1 MSTKSR
7 RQTDTIDLRDQPA
20 YGLSE
25 AARYVKLPVA
35 TLRSWTVGRPY
46 SAATGVRQSKPLIH
60 PPERRPLALSFWN
73 LIEAHVLR
81 SLRTEHGVPLPAVRA
96 AVAYAEKSLG
106 IERLLL
112 RKELLTEAG
121 DLFLE
126 HYGELINLS
135 KSGQL
140 ALRRFFLEH
149 LHRVEW
155 DEATFPLRLYP
166 FLTAV
171 SDVGKCPIVIDP
183 GLAFGRPIVRSQG
196 ISTSVIAER
205 IDAGESVGDIA
216 DDYELSP
223 EEVEQ
228 AVLYERIA

>member
-20 YGLSE
+20 YGISE

-46 SAATGVRQSKPLIH
+46 AAASGVRQSKPLIH

-73 LIEAHVLR
+73 
-81 SLRTEHGVPLPAVRA
+81 
-96 AVAYAEKSLG
+96 
-106 IERLLL
+106 
-112 RKELLTEAG
+112 
-121 DLFLE
+121 
-126 HYGELINLS
+126 LINLS

-155 DEATFPLRLYP
+155 DEATFPVRLFP

-171 SDVGKCPIVIDP
+171 ADVGKCPIVIDP

-205 IDAGESVGDIA
+205 NDAGESVGDIA
-216 DDYELSP
+216 DDDELSP